1 MSTLAPHEIL
11 DLDLDATEQEIRLAY
26 RRLARHVHPDRNPGD
41 PFAAARFRE
50 VRAAY
55 DAMMRARGARLAPP
69 PTAPVRVA
77 CVPVGPHLV
86 GTLAVGASG
95 ARRHRWIP
103 LTLWAIRRCEPCE
116 GEGSFVLERSF
127 PFGIERRQSC
137 AHCDGNGIVGV
148 ERRLH
153 VRLTTLRAGVA
164 LRLRGKG
171 IAPGGDAY
179 VHLT

>member
-1 MSTLAPHEIL
+1 MTTLAPHEIL
-11 DLDLDATEQEIRLAY
+11 DLDLDATEPEIRLAY
-26 RRLARHVHPDRNPGD
+26 RRAARQVHPDRNPGD

-55 DAMMRARGARLAPP
+55 EAMMRDRLRHAPP

-86 GTLAVGASG
+86 GTLSVGASG

-127 PFGIERRQSC
+127 PFGLERRQSC

-153 VRLTTLRAGVA
+153 VRFTTLRSGVA